1 MALVLHTETIRK
13 LPREELEHYL
23 EARRVAFDADDSDD
37 ELRTKLLN
45 HEAAQACPY
54 WEEAP

>member
-1 MALVLHTETIRK
+1 MSLVLHTGVIRK

-23 EARRVAFDADDSDD
+23 DERKVAHDADDSDD
-37 ELRTKLLN
+37 DLRTKLVN
-45 HEAAQACPY
+45 HEAAQACPF